1 MRPKV
6 ASQPNGEGATISLFA
21 ISYKIPKLARQVQ
34 TKVTVLTKVFR
45 QGVPVMKRILILV
58 LALLVPLSLFAD
70 DSKISPDLQNSSST
84 GQVQVVVQY
93 APGTQLSC
101 SGLLG
106 LLGCVVNDVLKL
118 GGAVLGQLPLVNG
131 LVASLDH
138 NGIVSLSNQSNVVYI
153 SKDRS
158 LTPFFDNAAPT
169 VNASAAWQS
178 NYTGAGIGVAL
189 IDSGVNSHPDL
200 MTTGLLPLSR
210 VVYNQ
215 SFVPGNSGTAD
226 AYGHGT
232 HIAGL
237 IAGNGISSTGPIYSQ
252 TFKGIA
258 PGAQI
263 VNLRVLDANGSA
275 KDSTVIAAI
284 NQAIALKSKYNI
296 RVINLSLGRGVF
308 ESYKLDPLC
317 IAVEKAWKNG
327 IVVVVAAGNNGRY
340 LPTSGYATVTSPG
353 NDPYVL
359 TVGSMK
365 PMGTPQRAD
374 DLIASYSSKGPT
386 MIDHVAKPDVVA
398 PGNLL
403 VSTETSNT
411 ALYQI
416 ETSNLVPFGAYVYGG
431 SSSPSKAYFE
441 LSGTSMATGVVSG
454 MVADLLQAHPTMS
467 PDQVKA
473 RLMKTASKSFPT
485 SSSVYDP
492 TSGIT
497 YSSQYDIFT
506 VGAGYVDLAAAMA
519 STELASGTAMSP
531 TAVYN
536 SNTGNVTLTSGASA
550 VWGSSQAWSGPAVW
564 GNTQFVGSSAI
575 MWGSSTTSGSAIMW
589 GSSGLSGNAIMWGS
603 STSSGF
609 SSIWSDAIMWGSSG
623 TWGSA
628 IMWGSSADKGE

>member
-1 MRPKV
+1 
-6 ASQPNGEGATISLFA
+6 
-21 ISYKIPKLARQVQ
+21 
-34 TKVTVLTKVFR
+34 
-45 QGVPVMKRILILV
+45 MKRTFI
-58 LALLVPLSLFAD
+58 LALAFLAPLSLLAD
-70 DSKISPDLQNSSST
+70 NSKISPDLQNSSST
-84 GQVQVVVQY
+84 GKTQVVVQY

-138 NGIVSLSNQSNVVYI
+138 NGIVSLSNQSNVLYI

-158 LTPFFDNAAPT
+158 LTPFFDNAAPAI
-169 VNASAAWQS
+169 NAQVAWQS

-189 IDSGVNSHPDL
+189 IDSGVNAHPDL
-200 MTTGLLPLSR
+200 FTTSLLPTSR
-210 VVYNQ
+210 VVYSQ
-215 SFVPGNSGTAD
+215 SFVAGDTSTAD

-237 IAGNGISSTGPIYSQ
+237 IAGNGISSSGPIFSE

-258 PGAQI
+258 PKVNI
-263 VNLRVLDANGSA
+263 VNLRVLDANGSGT
-275 KDSTVIAAI
+275 DSAVIAAI
-284 NQAIALKSKYNI
+284 SQAINLKTKYNI

-308 ESYKLDPLC
+308 EGYKQDPLC
-317 IAVEKAWKNG
+317 HAVEQAWKNG

-340 LPTSGYATVTSPG
+340 VPTSGYGTVTSPG
-353 NDPYVL
+353 NDPFVL

-365 PMGTPQRAD
+365 PMGTPERTD

-386 MIDHVAKPDVVA
+386 MLDHIVKPDLVA

-411 ALYQI
+411 VLYKA
-416 ETSNLVPFGAYVYGG
+416 ETSNQVPYSSYIYGG
-431 SSSPSKAYFE
+431 SSSPSKTYFE

-454 MVADLLQAHPTMS
+454 AVADLLQAHPTLT

-485 SSSVYDP
+485 TSSVYDP

-497 YSSQYDIFT
+497 YTSQYDIFT
-506 VGAGYVDLAAAMA
+506 VGAGYVDLAAALA
-519 STELASGTAMSP
+519 STELSSGAAISP

-536 SNTGNVTLTSGASA
+536 SNTGNVTLTSASST

-564 GNTQFVGSSAI
+564 GSTQFVGSNAI
-575 MWGSSTTSGSAIMW
+575 MWGSNSTTGSAIMW

-603 STSSGF
+603 SNASGF
-609 SSIWSDAIMWGSSG
+609 SAIWSDAIMWGSSG
-623 TWGSA
+623 TWSSA
-628 IMWGSSADKGE
+628 IMWGSSGDKGE

>member
-1 MRPKV
+1 M
-6 ASQPNGEGATISLFA
+6 L
-21 ISYKIPKLARQVQ
+21 
-34 TKVTVLTKVFR
+34 
-45 QGVPVMKRILILV
+45 KRTFI
-58 LALLVPLSLFAD
+58 LALAFLAPLSLFAD
-70 DSKISPDLQNSSST
+70 NSKISPELQNSTST
-84 GQVQVVVQY
+84 GQTQVVVQY

-101 SGLLG
+101 SGILG
-106 LLGCVVNDVLKL
+106 LVGCVLNDVVKL
-118 GGAVLGQLPLVNG
+118 GGAVLGQLPIVNG

-158 LTPFFDNAAPT
+158 LTPFFDNAGPAI
-169 VNASAAWQS
+169 NASAAWQS

-189 IDSGVNSHPDL
+189 IDSGVNTHPDL
-200 MTTGLLPLSR
+200 FTTNLLPTSR
-210 VVYNQ
+210 VVYSQ
-215 SFVPGNSGTAD
+215 SFVPGDSSTAD

-237 IAGNGISSTGPIYSQ
+237 IAGNGISSTGPLFSE

-258 PGAQI
+258 PKANI
-263 VNLRVLDANGSA
+263 INLRVLDGNGSA
-275 KDSTVIAAI
+275 TDSTVIAAI
-284 NQAIALKSKYNI
+284 NQAINLKARYNI
-296 RVINLSLGRGVF
+296 RVINLSLGRAVF
-308 ESYKLDPLC
+308 ESYKQDPLC
-317 IAVEKAWKNG
+317 HAVEEAWKNG

-340 LPTSGYATVTSPG
+340 VPTSGYGTVTSPG

-359 TVGSMK
+359 TIGSMK
-365 PMGTPQRAD
+365 PMGTPERTD

-386 MIDHVAKPDVVA
+386 MLDHIVKPDLVA

-411 ALYQI
+411 ALYNT
-416 ETSNLVPFGAYVYGG
+416 ETSNQIPYSSYIYGG
-431 SSSPSKAYFE
+431 SSSPSKTYFE

-454 MVADLLQAHPTMS
+454 AVADLLQAHPTLTA
-467 PDQVKA
+467 DQVKA

-497 YSSQYDIFT
+497 YTSQYDIFT

-519 STELASGTAMSP
+519 STELSSGTAMSP

-536 SNTGNVTLTSGASA
+536 SNTGNVTLTSASSA

-564 GNTQFVGSSAI
+564 GSTQFVGGSAI
-575 MWGSSTTSGSAIMW
+575 MWGANSTSGSAIMW
-589 GSSGLSGNAIMWGS
+589 GATDLS
-603 STSSGF
+603 
-609 SSIWSDAIMWGSSG
+609 
-623 TWGSA
+623 GSA
-628 IMWGSSADKGE
+628 IMWGASNSSGFSAIWSNAIMWGASGQWANAIMWGASADKGE

>member
-1 MRPKV
+1 
-6 ASQPNGEGATISLFA
+6 
-21 ISYKIPKLARQVQ
+21 
-34 TKVTVLTKVFR
+34 
-45 QGVPVMKRILILV
+45 MKRTFI
-58 LALLVPLSLFAD
+58 LALAFMAPLSLFAD
-70 DSKISPDLQNSSST
+70 NSKISPDLQNSSST
-84 GQVQVVVQY
+84 GQTQVVVQY

-118 GGAVLGQLPLVNG
+118 GGAVLGQLPIVNG

-158 LTPFFDNAAPT
+158 LTPFFDNAAPAI
-169 VNASAAWQS
+169 NAQVAWQS

-189 IDSGVNSHPDL
+189 IDSGVNAHPDL
-200 MTTGLLPLSR
+200 FTTSLLPTSR

-215 SFVPGNSGTAD
+215 SFVPGDSSTAD

-237 IAGNGISSTGPIYSQ
+237 IAGNGISSTGPIFSE

-258 PGAQI
+258 PKVNI
-263 VNLRVLDANGSA
+263 VNLRVLDANGSGT
-275 KDSTVIAAI
+275 DSAVIAAI
-284 NQAIALKSKYNI
+284 GQVINLKSKYNI

-308 ESYKLDPLC
+308 EGYKQDPLC
-317 IAVEKAWKNG
+317 HAVEQAWKNG

-340 LPTSGYATVTSPG
+340 VPTSGYGTVTSPG

-365 PMGTPQRAD
+365 PMGTPERMD

-386 MIDHVAKPDVVA
+386 MLDHIVKPDLVA

-411 ALYQI
+411 VLYKT
-416 ETSNLVPFGAYVYGG
+416 ETSNQVPYSSYIYGG
-431 SSSPSKAYFE
+431 SSSPSKTYFE

-454 MVADLLQAHPTMS
+454 AVADLLQAHPTLT

-473 RLMKTASKSFPT
+473 RLMKTASKNFPT

-492 TSGIT
+492 ASGIT
-497 YSSQYDIFT
+497 YTSQYDIFT

-519 STELASGTAMSP
+519 STELSSGTAMSP

-536 SNTGNVTLTSGASA
+536 SNTGNVTLTSASSA
-550 VWGSSQAWSGPAVW
+550 VWGSSQTWSGPAVW
-564 GNTQFVGSSAI
+564 GSTQFVGGSAI
-575 MWGSSTTSGSAIMW
+575 MWGSTSTSGSAIMW
-589 GSSGLSGNAIMWGS
+589 GSSGLWGNAIMWGS
-603 STSSGF
+603 SNASGF
-609 SSIWSDAIMWGSSG
+609 STIWSDAIMWGSSG

>member
-1 MRPKV
+1 
-6 ASQPNGEGATISLFA
+6 
-21 ISYKIPKLARQVQ
+21 
-34 TKVTVLTKVFR
+34 
-45 QGVPVMKRILILV
+45 MKRTLILV
-58 LALLVPLSLFAD
+58 LALLAPLSLFAD
-70 DSKISPDLQNSSST
+70 NSKISPDLQNSTST
-84 GQVQVVVQY
+84 AQVQVVIQY

-118 GGAVLGQLPLVNG
+118 GGAVLGQLPIVNG

-158 LTPFFDNAAPT
+158 LTPFFDNAAPA

-189 IDSGVNSHPDL
+189 IDSGVNAHPDL
-200 MTTGLLPLSR
+200 FTTGLFPTSR

-215 SFVPGNSGTAD
+215 SFVPGDSSATD

-237 IAGNGISSTGPIYSQ
+237 IAGNGASSTGPLYSQ
-252 TFKGIA
+252 NFKGIA
-258 PGAQI
+258 PKVNI

-275 KDSTVIAAI
+275 TDSAVIAAI
-284 NQAIALKSKYNI
+284 SQAISLKSKYNI

-308 ESYKLDPLC
+308 ESYRQDPLC
-317 IAVEKAWKNG
+317 RAVEQAWRNG

-340 LPTSGYATVTSPG
+340 LPTSGYSTVTSPG

-359 TVGSMK
+359 TVGAMK
-365 PMGTPQRAD
+365 PMGTPERTD

-386 MIDHVAKPDVVA
+386 MLDHVVKPDVVA

-403 VSTETSNT
+403 VSTETTNT
-411 ALYQI
+411 GLYNS
-416 ETSNLVPFGAYVYGG
+416 ELTNRVPYSAYVYGG
-431 SSSPSKAYFE
+431 SASPSKFYFE

-454 MVADLLQAHPTMS
+454 AVADLLQAHPLLT

-473 RLMKTASKSFPT
+473 RLMKTASKTFPST
-485 SSSVYDP
+485 SSVYDP

-497 YSSQYDIFT
+497 YTSQYDIFT
-506 VGAGYVDLAAAMA
+506 VGAGYVDLGAALA
-519 STELASGTAMSP
+519 SNELSSGTAMSP
-531 TAVYN
+531 TAVYD
-536 SNTGNVTLTSGASA
+536 SNTGNVRLTSDSSST
-550 VWGSSQAWSGPAVW
+550 WGTSQTWSGPAVW
-564 GNTQFVGSSAI
+564 GSTQFTGSSI
-575 MWGSSTTSGSAIMW
+575 MWGATTSSGSSIMW
-589 GSSGLSGNAIMWGS
+589 GANGLWGSSIMWGA

-609 SSIWSDAIMWGSSG
+609 SSIWSNSIMWGASGQWASS
-623 TWGSA
+623 
-628 IMWGSSADKGE
+628 IMWGASADKGE

>member
-1 MRPKV
+1 M
-6 ASQPNGEGATISLFA
+6 L
-21 ISYKIPKLARQVQ
+21 
-34 TKVTVLTKVFR
+34 
-45 QGVPVMKRILILV
+45 KRTFI
-58 LALLVPLSLFAD
+58 LALAFLAPLSLFAD
-70 DSKISPDLQNSSST
+70 NSKISPDLQNSTST
-84 GQVQVVVQY
+84 GQTQVVVQY

-101 SGLLG
+101 SGILG
-106 LLGCVVNDVLKL
+106 LVGCVLNDVVKL
-118 GGAVLGQLPLVNG
+118 GGAVLGQLPIVNG

-158 LTPFFDNAAPT
+158 LTPFFDNAGPAI
-169 VNASAAWQS
+169 NASAAWQS

-189 IDSGVNSHPDL
+189 IDSGVNTHPDL
-200 MTTGLLPLSR
+200 FTTDLLPTSR
-210 VVYNQ
+210 VVYSQ
-215 SFVPGNSGTAD
+215 SFVPGDSSTAD

-237 IAGNGISSTGPIYSQ
+237 IAGNGISSTGPLFSE

-258 PGAQI
+258 PRANI
-263 VNLRVLDANGSA
+263 VNLRVLDGNGSA
-275 KDSTVIAAI
+275 TDSTVIAAI
-284 NQAIALKSKYNI
+284 NQAINLKSKYNI

-308 ESYKLDPLC
+308 ESYKQDPLC
-317 IAVEKAWKNG
+317 HAVEQAWKNG

-340 LPTSGYATVTSPG
+340 VPTSGYGTVTSPG

-359 TVGSMK
+359 TIGSMK
-365 PMGTPQRAD
+365 PMGTPERTD

-386 MIDHVAKPDVVA
+386 MLDHIVKPDLVA

-411 ALYQI
+411 ALYNT
-416 ETSNLVPFGAYVYGG
+416 ETSNQIPYSSYIYGG
-431 SSSPSKAYFE
+431 SSSPSKTYFE

-454 MVADLLQAHPTMS
+454 AVADLLQAHPTLTA
-467 PDQVKA
+467 DQVKA

-497 YSSQYDIFT
+497 YTSQYDIFT

-519 STELASGTAMSP
+519 STELSSGTAMSP

-536 SNTGNVTLTSGASA
+536 SNTGNVTLTSASSA

-564 GNTQFVGSSAI
+564 GSTQFVGGSAI
-575 MWGSSTTSGSAIMW
+575 MWGANSTSGSAIMW
-589 GSSGLSGNAIMWGS
+589 GATDLS
-603 STSSGF
+603 
-609 SSIWSDAIMWGSSG
+609 
-623 TWGSA
+623 GSA
-628 IMWGSSADKGE
+628 IMWGASNSSGFSAIWSNAIMWGASGQWANAIMWGASADKGE

>member
-1 MRPKV
+1 ME
-6 ASQPNGEGATISLFA
+6 QGQTISLFA
-21 ISYKIPKLARQVQ
+21 TSYKISKLARQVQ
-34 TKVTVLTKVFR
+34 TKVTVLTKVLGRFFM
-45 QGVPVMKRILILV
+45 MKRTLILV

-70 DSKISPDLQNSSST
+70 NSKISPDLQNSTST
-84 GQVQVVVQY
+84 GQEQVVVQY

-118 GGAVLGQLPLVNG
+118 GGAVLGQLPIVNG

-138 NGIVSLSNQSNVVYI
+138 NAILSLSNQSNVVYI
-153 SKDRS
+153 SKDRT
-158 LTPFFDNAAPT
+158 LTPFFDNAGPA

-178 NYTGAGIGVAL
+178 NYTGAGIGIAL
-189 IDSGVNSHPDL
+189 IDSGVNKHPDL
-200 MTTGLLPLSR
+200 VTTGFLPFSR
-210 VVYNQ
+210 IVYNK
-215 SFVPGNSGTAD
+215 SFVAGDSSAAD

-237 IAGNGISSTGPIYSQ
+237 IAGNGLSSTGPLFSQ
-252 TFKGIA
+252 NFKGIA
-258 PGAQI
+258 PGAHI

-275 KDSTVIAAI
+275 TDSSVIAAI
-284 NQAIALKSKYNI
+284 NQAISLKSQYNI
-296 RVINLSLGRGVF
+296 RVVNLSLGRGVF

-317 IAVEKAWKNG
+317 QAVEKAWKNG
-327 IVVVVAAGNNGRY
+327 IVVVVAAGNNGRF
-340 LPTSGYATVTSPG
+340 LPTSGYGTVTSPA

-365 PMGTPQRAD
+365 PMGTPERTD

-386 MIDHVAKPDVVA
+386 MLDHIAKPDVVA

-411 ALYQI
+411 TLYNT
-416 ETSNLVPFGAYVYGG
+416 ETSNQIPYSAYIYGG
-431 SSSPSKAYFE
+431 SSTPSKTYFE

-454 MVADLLQAHPTMS
+454 MVADLLQARPTMT

-485 SSSVYDP
+485 NSSVYDAA
-492 TSGIT
+492 SGIT
-497 YSSQYDIFT
+497 YTSQYDIFT
-506 VGAGYVDLAAAMA
+506 VGAGYVDLAAALA
-519 STELASGTAMSP
+519 STELPSGTAVSP
-531 TAVYN
+531 TAVYDP
-536 SNTGNVTLTSGASA
+536 NTGNVTLTSATSA

-564 GNTQFVGSSAI
+564 GSSQFVGGSAI
-575 MWGSSTTSGSAIMW
+575 MWGSSSTSGSAIMWGSSSASGSAIMW
-589 GSSGLSGNAIMWGS
+589 GSSGLWGN
-603 STSSGF
+603 
-609 SSIWSDAIMWGSSG
+609 
-623 TWGSA
+623 A